1 MRELY
6 SIFCVTLILVILTIS
21 MLSVSADNSNS
32 SNITGNSTNST
43 NVTKNVTNSAG
54 IRPMSLSTSILVTPQ
69 TADFGTLD
77 ADGAEHTL
85 TNAAVVQV
93 NASNFIFGGDGTLS
107 IRATG
112 DFISGTSSIPL
123 SNFAYECP
131 GNVTKTIFTTTNSPI
146 DDYSPPIIGTVRNTY
161 YLKYYLTIPVNT
173 VPGTYSTTI
182 IYTAT

>member
-32 SNITGNSTNST
+32 SNITENSTNST
-43 NVTKNVTNSAG
+43 NVTKNAG
-54 IRPMSLSTSILVTPQ
+54 IQPMSLGTSISVTPQ
-69 TADFGTLD
+69 TADFGTLN

-173 VPGTYSTTI
+173 VPGTYSTTN